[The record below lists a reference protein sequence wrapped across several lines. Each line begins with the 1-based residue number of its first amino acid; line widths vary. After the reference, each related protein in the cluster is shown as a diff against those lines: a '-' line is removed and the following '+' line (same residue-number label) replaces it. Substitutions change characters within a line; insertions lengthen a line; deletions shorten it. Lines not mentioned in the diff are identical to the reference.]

1 MQVPVLA
8 VLPSQAPLKE
18 AAAAFLAGDDHRD
31 ALSSAKMPSG
41 LALDSSFPAVPV
53 GSHGAADGEAA
64 SLHPEASEHFA
75 VRATVDV
82 DHVANVPTHTEG
94 HPLFSDPVIS
104 PFLTCGGTP
113 PVGGTAE
120 VQQQLKTAALA
131 ARGLDGAKVA
141 VAIMDTGINLA
152 HLQAQPLSQGAFV
165 DIANSWVVPGTTTT
179 PGFHPLD
186 HGTMCAYDVLIAA
199 PKATLLDYPVLG
211 SKAPGGALGGGVL
224 SLAFKAYSQIMS
236 SWAVSFDANGLA
248 KYNAL
253 VISNSWG
260 IFHPSSDFPEGHP
273 GRYIDNPKHPF
284 NQLVGMLARS
294 GADIVFA
301 AGNCGAPCADISCAG
316 LTTGMITGA
325 NALDDVLTL
334 AGCDTADQRVGYS
347 SQGPSIANMFQ
358 SKPDVTAYTHFQGSL
373 VTGAKTPDG
382 GTSAACAVAAGCVAA
397 LRTKLTPAATPSAG
411 LFDQL
416 RATARRPPGV
426 AGTGWNADYG
436 FGIIDPDAVARHF
449 GV

>member
-18 AAAAFLAGDDHRD
+18 AAAAFLAGADHRD
-31 ALSSAKMPSG
+31 ALSSAKVPSA
-41 LALDSSFPAVPV
+41 LALDHSFPAVPV
-53 GSHGAADGEAA
+53 GSTASASAPAA

-82 DHVANVPTHTEG
+82 DHIDNVPTHADG
-94 HPLFSDPVIS
+94 HPIFSDPVIS

-113 PVGGTAE
+113 PVGGAAE
-120 VQQQLKTAALA
+120 VQQRLKTAALA
-131 ARGLDGAKVA
+131 ARGLDGTKVA

-152 HLQAQPLSQGAFV
+152 HLQAQPLSKSAFL
-165 DIANSWVVPGTTTT
+165 DIANSWVVPGTTTA

-186 HGTMCAYDVLIAA
+186 HGTMCAYDVLLAA
-199 PKATLLDYPVLG
+199 PKAALLDFPVLG
-211 SKAPGGALGGGVL
+211 SKAPGGALAGGVL

-248 KYNAL
+248 KYDAL
-253 VISNSWG
+253 VISNAWG
-260 IFHPSSDFPEGHP
+260 ILHPSSDFPEGHP
-273 GRYIDNPKHPF
+273 GRYIDNPNHPF
-284 NQLVGMLARS
+284 NQLVGMLVRS
-294 GADIVFA
+294 GADIIFA
-301 AGNCGAPCADISCAG
+301 AGNCGAPCADVSCAG

-325 NALDDVLTL
+325 NALGDVLTL

-358 SKPDVTAYTHFQGSL
+358 NKPDVTAYTHFQGSL
-373 VTGAKTPDG
+373 VTGANTPDG
-382 GTSAACAVAAGCVAA
+382 GTSAACAVASGCVAA
-397 LRTKLTPAATPSAG
+397 LRTKLKPAATPSVS

-416 RATARRPPGV
+416 RATARKPPDV
-426 AGTGWNADYG
+426 AGAGWNADYG
-436 FGIIDPDAVARHF
+436 FGIIDPDAVAQHF

>member
-1 MQVPVLA
+1 MQVPVLV

-18 AAAAFLAGDDHRD
+18 AAAAFLAGADHRD
-31 ALSSAKMPSG
+31 ALSSASVPSAV
-41 LALDSSFPAVPV
+41 ALDSSFPAVPV
-53 GSHGAADGEAA
+53 GSSGPGGTHAATLA
-64 SLHPEASEHFA
+64 PEASERFA
-75 VRATVDV
+75 VRGTVDV
-82 DHVANVPTHTEG
+82 DHVSNVPTHAEG
-94 HPLFSDPVIS
+94 HPIFSDPAIS

-113 PVGGTAE
+113 PVGGAGE
-120 VQQQLKTAALA
+120 VQQRLKTAALA

-152 HLQAQPLSQGAFV
+152 HLQAQPLSKDAFL

-211 SKAPGGALGGGVL
+211 SKAPGGALGGSVL

-236 SWAVSFDANGLA
+236 SWAVSFDPNGLSR
-248 KYNAL
+248 YDAL
-253 VISNSWG
+253 VISNAWG
-260 IFHPSSDFPEGHP
+260 ILHPTSDFPEGHP
-273 GRYIDNPKHPF
+273 GRYIDNPNHPF
-284 NQLVGMLARS
+284 NQLVGMLVRS

-301 AGNCGAPCADISCAG
+301 AGNCGSPCADISCSG

-325 NALDDVLTL
+325 NALADVLTL
-334 AGCDTADQRVGYS
+334 AGCDTADERVGYS

-358 SKPDVTAYTHFQGSL
+358 NKPDVTAYTHFQGSL
-373 VTGAKTPDG
+373 VAGANAPDG

-397 LRTKLTPAATPSAG
+397 LRTRLKPSATPSAG

-426 AGTGWNADYG
+426 AAAGWNADYG
-436 FGIIDPDAVARHF
+436 FGIIDPEAVAQHF

>member
-31 ALSSAKMPSG
+31 ALSSAKLPSG
-41 LALDSSFPAVPV
+41 LALDSFFPAVPV
-53 GSHGAADGEAA
+53 GSHGTDGGPAA
-64 SLHPEASEHFA
+64 SLLPEASEHFA
-75 VRATVDV
+75 VRGTVDV
-82 DHVANVPTHTEG
+82 DHISNVPTHTEG
-94 HPLFSDPVIS
+94 HPIFSDPVIS

-152 HLQAQPLSQGAFV
+152 HLQAQPLSRGAFV

-186 HGTMCAYDVLIAA
+186 HGTMCAYDVLIGA

-236 SWAVSFDANGLA
+236 SWAVSFDANGLT
-248 KYNAL
+248 KYDAL

-273 GRYIDNPKHPF
+273 GRYIDNSRHPF

-301 AGNCGAPCADISCAG
+301 AGNCGSPCADISCSG
-316 LTTGMITGA
+316 LTTGTITGA
-325 NALDDVLTL
+325 NALGDVLTL

-347 SQGPSIANMFQ
+347 SQGPSITNMFQ
-358 SKPDVTAYTHFQGSL
+358 NKPDVTAYTHFQGSL
-373 VTGAKTPDG
+373 VTGTNTPDG

-397 LRTKLTPAATPSAG
+397 LRTKLKPAATPSAG

-426 AGTGWNADYG
+426 AAAGWNADYG
-436 FGIIDPDAVARHF
+436 FGIIDPDAVAQHF

>member
-8 VLPSQAPLKE
+8 VLPSQAPLK
-18 AAAAFLAGDDHRD
+18 AAAMAFLAGDDHRD
-31 ALSSAKMPSG
+31 ALSSAKLPSG

-53 GSHGAADGEAA
+53 GSHGTDGGPAA
-64 SLHPEASEHFA
+64 SLLPEASEHFA
-75 VRATVDV
+75 VRGTVDV
-82 DHVANVPTHTEG
+82 DHISNVPTHTEG
-94 HPLFSDPVIS
+94 HPIFSDPVIS

-152 HLQAQPLSQGAFV
+152 HLQAQPLSRGAFV

-186 HGTMCAYDVLIAA
+186 HGTMCAYDVLIGA

-236 SWAVSFDANGLA
+236 SWAVSFDANGLT
-248 KYNAL
+248 KYDAL

-273 GRYIDNPKHPF
+273 GRYIDNSRHPF

-301 AGNCGAPCADISCAG
+301 AGNCGSPCADISCSG
-316 LTTGMITGA
+316 LTTGTITGA
-325 NALDDVLTL
+325 NALGDVLTL

-347 SQGPSIANMFQ
+347 SQGPSITNMFQ
-358 SKPDVTAYTHFQGSL
+358 NKPDVTAYTHFQGSL
-373 VTGAKTPDG
+373 VTGTNTPDG

-397 LRTKLTPAATPSAG
+397 LRTKLKPAATPSTG

-426 AGTGWNADYG
+426 AAAGWNADYG
-436 FGIIDPDAVARHF
+436 FGIIDPDAVAQHF

>member
-18 AAAAFLAGDDHRD
+18 AATAFLAGADHRD
-31 ALSSAKMPSG
+31 ALSSARLPSG
-41 LALDSSFPAVPV
+41 LALDTSFPAVPV
-53 GSHGAADGEAA
+53 GSHGADGGHEA
-64 SLHPEASEHFA
+64 LRPDVSERFA

-82 DHVANVPTHTEG
+82 DHIDNVPTHADG
-94 HPLFSDPVIS
+94 HPIFSDPVIS

-113 PVGGTAE
+113 PVGGAAE
-120 VQQQLKTAALA
+120 VQRRLNTAALA
-131 ARGLDGAKVA
+131 ARGLDGEKVA

-152 HLQAQPLSQGAFV
+152 HLQAQPLSKNAFL

-199 PKATLLDYPVLG
+199 PKAALLDFPVLG
-211 SKAPGGALGGGVL
+211 SKAPGGALGGSVL

-236 SWAVSFDANGLA
+236 SWAVSFDPTGLA
-248 KYNAL
+248 KYDAL
-253 VISNSWG
+253 VISNAWG
-260 IFHPSSDFPEGHP
+260 IFHPTSDFPEGHP
-273 GRYIDNPKHPF
+273 GRYIDNPNHPF

-294 GADIVFA
+294 GADIIFA

-325 NALDDVLTL
+325 NALGDVLTL

-358 SKPDVTAYTHFQGSL
+358 NKPDVTAYTHFQGSL
-373 VTGAKTPDG
+373 VTGANAPDG
-382 GTSAACAVAAGCVAA
+382 GTSAACAVASGCVAA
-397 LRTKLTPAATPSAG
+397 LRTGLKPAATPSAS
-411 LFDQL
+411 LFAQL
-416 RATARRPPGV
+416 RATARTPPGV
-426 AGTGWNADYG
+426 NTAGWNADYG

-449 GV
+449 GI

>member
-248 KYNAL
+248 KYDAL

>member
-41 LALDSSFPAVPV
+41 LALDLSFPAVPV

-152 HLQAQPLSQGAFV
+152 YLQAQPLSQGAFV

-248 KYNAL
+248 KYDAL

-260 IFHPSSDFPEGHP
+260 ILHPSSDFPEGHP

-284 NQLVGMLARS
+284 NQLVGMLVRS

-382 GTSAACAVAAGCVAA
+382 G
-397 LRTKLTPAATPSAG
+397 R
-411 LFDQL
+411 
-416 RATARRPPGV
+416 RRPVPWPRAASRPCV
-426 AGTGWNADYG
+426 
-436 FGIIDPDAVARHF
+436 PS
-449 GV
+449 